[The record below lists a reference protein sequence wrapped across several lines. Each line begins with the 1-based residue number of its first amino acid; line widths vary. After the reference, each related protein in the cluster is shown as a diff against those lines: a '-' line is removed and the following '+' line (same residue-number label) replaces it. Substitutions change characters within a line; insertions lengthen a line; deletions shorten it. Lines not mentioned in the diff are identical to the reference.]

1 MRSEPRWPATVAVL
15 AVGGI
20 YLAIPEYLSLG
31 PRWLLLSVMIL
42 LAIPALLTHRAG
54 LTKIASWL
62 GIAISLILT
71 GDLIWSV
78 ALLVSAL
85 PKHKISPQ
93 DLLRSAAAIWTT
105 NVLVFALWYWRLD
118 SGGHRAESQ
127 QPHCGSAFLFPQMMM
142 QGQSGGGF
150 TSPDH
155 QMTRSA
161 DVPNGFTSPDD
172 PMTPGSP
179 ASAGVA
185 IAGVVARSP
194 DSSWFPNFVDYLFIA
209 FNTST
214 AFSPTDT
221 PPLTRWAKGLMMVQS
236 MISLLIVALLAARAV
251 NIL

>member
-1 MRSEPRWPATVAVL
+1 MFLIRDRHSLATLYNMRSEPRWPATIAVL

-20 YLAIPEYLSLG
+20 YFAIPEYLSLG
-31 PRWLLLSVMIL
+31 PRWLLLLVMIL

-54 LTKIASWL
+54 LRKVSRWL

-71 GDLIWSV
+71 TDLIWSV
-78 ALLVSAL
+78 ALLVYAL
-85 PKHKISPQ
+85 PLHRQAPQ

-118 SGGHRAESQ
+118 TGGHRAESE
-127 QPHCGSAFLFPQMMM
+127 QPHCGSAFLFPQLAM
-142 QGQSGGGF
+142 QAQQNRSVPGG
-150 TSPDH
+150 
-155 QMTRSA
+155 
-161 DVPNGFTSPDD
+161 
-172 PMTPGSP
+172 
-179 ASAGVA
+179 
-185 IAGVVARSP
+185 IATGC
-194 DSSWFPNFVDYLFIA
+194 DEWFPNFVDYLFIA

-236 MISLLIVALLAARAV
+236 IISLMIIALLAARAV